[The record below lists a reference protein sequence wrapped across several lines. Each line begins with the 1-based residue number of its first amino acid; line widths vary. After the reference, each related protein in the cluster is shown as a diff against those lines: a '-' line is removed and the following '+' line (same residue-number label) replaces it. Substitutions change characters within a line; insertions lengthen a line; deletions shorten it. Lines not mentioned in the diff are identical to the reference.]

1 MEATVTKVDSVLSCP
16 VCSQKHQAVSFASS
30 TTVSCA
36 RCGSVIFRGESKSV
50 SQTLAFSIAAL
61 ILYIPA
67 NIYPILSMEK
77 LGVYSENT
85 IWQGVWELFH
95 NGYWGISILV
105 FLASILIPLL
115 KLLVMIYLSLARHYG
130 GRQKLKLGLF
140 RLVKHLGPWS
150 MLDVFLVAILVSL
163 VKLGN
168 LATVHPESGLTAFAA
183 VVVLTLFA
191 SASFEV
197 SVLWKKDDG

>member
-1 MEATVTKVDSVLSCP
+1 MTKVDRVLICP
-16 VCSQKHQAVSFASS
+16 VCSQPHQAVSFEVS
-30 TTVSCA
+30 TTLSCV
-36 RCGSVIFRGESKSV
+36 RCGSVILRGRSKGV

-85 IWQGVWELFH
+85 IWQGVRELFS

-105 FLASILIPLL
+105 FLASIFIPLL
-115 KLLVMIYLSLARHYG
+115 KLLVMIYLCLARHYG

-140 RLVKHLGPWS
+140 RLVERIGPWS

-163 VKLGN
+163 VKLGD
-168 LATVHPESGLTAFAA
+168 LASVHPESGLTAFAA

-197 SVLWKKDDG
+197 SVLWERDDEK